1 MILPALVHRFDIQMP
16 AHIPQH
22 DPLLAGCISAEN
34 TLHIFT
40 AALSGPCHCDS
51 TA

>member
-1 MILPALVHRFDIQMP
+1 MILPALVHHSDIQML
-16 AHIPQH
+16 AHSPQH
-22 DPLLAGCISAEN
+22 DALLAGCTSAED

-40 AALSGPCHCDS
+40 AALSGHCHSDS